1 MKAVAEGA
9 LYPSCTFAG
18 RQHNISVMLGWQAM
32 LLSIPHITA
41 RHGAAEVLQ
50 NDIDRKLESEAH
62 LGIETVMRAYTKI
75 LKEIPLGHPTENND
89 LIQWRVHGHPVT
101 RAVWSTTGKL
111 RVAGDESTRY
121 YIESWPDSFVP
132 TVGDTETDVWIR
144 LQAGHQ
150 QLTIPE
156 QNANIFFLSIVKFG
170 IDWILKNQITL
181 RGFRDG
187 SKSIFDWLD
196 KLKKVPSITGDSSLS
211 STTAE
216 INK

>member
-1 MKAVAEGA
+1 M
-9 LYPSCTFAG
+9 
-18 RQHNISVMLGWQAM
+18 
-32 LLSIPHITA
+32 
-41 RHGAAEVLQ
+41 
-50 NDIDRKLESEAH
+50 
-62 LGIETVMRAYTKI
+62 
-75 LKEIPLGHPTENND
+75 
-89 LIQWRVHGHPVT
+89 
-101 RAVWSTTGKL
+101 
-111 RVAGDESTRY
+111 AGDESTRY